1 MVVRV
6 VINQL
11 LEGVSDVTDRISVAI
26 ISLIPA
32 NSKENRTCIDVVFY
46 RRTTEGITT
55 VRLDGDDLIYPAFCL
70 IDGKN
75 SGIIPTMN
83 RIVDI

>member
-11 LEGVSDVTDRISVAI
+11 LKGVSGVTDRISVAI

-32 NSKENRTCIDVVFY
+32 NSKENRTCIDIVFY

-55 VRLDGDDLIYPAFCL
+55 LWLDGDDLINPAFCN
-70 IDGKN
+70 IDDKSG
-75 SGIIPTMN
+75 GIIPTMN
-83 RIVDI
+83 RIVHI